1 MAMLKLQSP
10 ARKQAIDQ
18 QAEKC
23 YVKTIVACT
32 EAGYKPAGRND
43 GYVKIIGACNE
54 AGYRPAG
61 RQMAMLK
68 LQTHA
73 LKQAVDQQVD
83 KWLC

>member
-1 MAMLKLQSP
+1 MAMLKLYAP

-23 YVKTIVACT
+23 YVKTIRAYT
-32 EAGYKPAGRND
+32 EAGYRPAGRND

-54 AGYRPAG
+54 AGYGAAG
-61 RQMAMLK
+61 RQAAMLK
-68 LQTHA
+68 LWTHA
-73 LKQAVDQQVD
+73 LKQAIDQQAD